1 MSVPFRYRKL
11 GYVALNVSDV
21 KRTTDFALN
30 IVGLDAA
37 GDGPDGGRFLRCTS
51 DHHSLVLYPG
61 EPGFKRA
68 AWELE
73 DEENVERAYHHYEAI
88 GWKPW
93 WLSREETAPLG
104 LGLSPVFRVR
114 EPTMGACFEYYSKM
128 QQTIIP
134 FQKRLAKIE
143 RLGHFVIN
151 AANCRESTN
160 SVVENM
166 GFVVSDY
173 AGDLFISLL
182 RAFPNPLHHSMG
194 VGQSRVG
201 KTHFNHVNFMVT
213 DIDDIGQAYYRLQQ
227 NKVEIVF
234 GIGRHPT
241 SDSIFIYF
249 LDPDGITWEYSF
261 GMELFPE
268 QNPRQPRFMST
279 APGDFDVWGARPTP
293 NFGAKG
299 VIEAA

>member
-1 MSVPFRYRKL
+1 MSVPFRYKKL

-21 KRTTDFALN
+21 ERTTDFALN
-30 IVGLDAA
+30 VVGLDAA
-37 GDGPDGGRFLRCTS
+37 GEGPEGARFLRCTS
-51 DHHSLVLYPG
+51 DHHSLVLYQG

-73 DEENVERAYHHYEAI
+73 DEESVERAYRHYESL
-88 GWKPW
+88 GWKPQW
-93 WLSREETAPLG
+93 VSRDETAPLA

-114 EPTMGACFEYYSKM
+114 EPTMNTCFEYYSKM
-128 QQTIIP
+128 QQTIAP

-151 AANCRESTN
+151 AANCRESTK

-166 GFVVSDY
+166 GFVVSDF

-213 DIDDIGQAYYRLQQ
+213 DIDDIGKAYYRLQR

-249 LDPDGITWEYSF
+249 LDPDGMTWEYSF

-268 QNPRQPRFMST
+268 QNARQPRFMST
-279 APGDFDVWGARPTP
+279 APEDFDVWGAKPTP